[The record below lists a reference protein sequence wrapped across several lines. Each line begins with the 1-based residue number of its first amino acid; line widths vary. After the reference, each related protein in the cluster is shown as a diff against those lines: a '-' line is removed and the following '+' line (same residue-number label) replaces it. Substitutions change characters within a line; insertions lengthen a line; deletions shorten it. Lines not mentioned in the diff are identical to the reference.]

1 MFNKKEWVT
10 DEIRD
15 RVPTTSNQAKGV
27 KEDPLA
33 SRSLAKKPQGKRQR
47 EGMSALHEG
56 DALESLHSTSQP
68 MKKPKLSKHPISV
81 ARAGEDPA
89 ARSSKVLVPA
99 SRPLRE
105 EMSALHDRTVVGSPG
120 STLQLLKKPKIS
132 KYPNF
137 QSRTGDDPAP
147 GSSKLS
153 APDSQLP
160 RGLVQAKG
168 ILSESGK
175 REPFGGKE
183 KVKPVKQVEVSEPL
197 SVHRK
202 EKVKPVKQV
211 EVSEPSAV
219 HRKEKVKDIVSIY
232 VGETE
237 HMPAVDQEKAT
248 VEAAKECQKTEA
260 RDTAQVCCLCIRA

>member
-1 MFNKKEWVT
+1 VFNKKEWVM
-10 DEIRD
+10 DEIPD
-15 RVPTTSNQAKGV
+15 RVPTTSNQAKGM

-56 DALESLHSTSQP
+56 DALESPHSTSQP

-105 EMSALHDRTVVGSPG
+105 E
-120 STLQLLKKPKIS
+120 KIS

-232 VGETE
+232 VGATE

>member
-1 MFNKKEWVT
+1 VFNKKEWVMG
-10 DEIRD
+10 EIHD

-33 SRSLAKKPQGKRQR
+33 SRSLAKKPQVKRQR

-56 DALESLHSTSQP
+56 GALESPHSTLQP

-81 ARAGEDPA
+81 ARAGEDLA

-168 ILSESGK
+168 IVSESGR

-197 SVHRK
+197 
-202 EKVKPVKQV
+202 
-211 EVSEPSAV
+211 AV

-232 VGETE
+232 VGASE
-237 HMPAVDQEKAT
+237 HMPAVDREKAT

-260 RDTAQVCCLCIRA
+260 RDTAQVCCFCIRA

>member
-1 MFNKKEWVT
+1 
-10 DEIRD
+10 
-15 RVPTTSNQAKGV
+15 
-27 KEDPLA
+27 
-33 SRSLAKKPQGKRQR
+33 
-47 EGMSALHEG
+47 
-56 DALESLHSTSQP
+56 
-68 MKKPKLSKHPISV
+68 
-81 ARAGEDPA
+81 
-89 ARSSKVLVPA
+89 
-99 SRPLRE
+99 
-105 EMSALHDRTVVGSPG
+105 MSALHDRTVVGSPG
-120 STLQLLKKPKIS
+120 STLQLLKKPEIS

-183 KVKPVKQVEVSEPL
+183 KVKPVKQVEVSEP
-197 SVHRK
+197 
-202 EKVKPVKQV
+202 
-211 EVSEPSAV
+211 SAV

-232 VGETE
+232 VGATE

>member
-1 MFNKKEWVT
+1 VFNKKEWVM

-15 RVPTTSNQAKGV
+15 RVPSTSNQAKGV

-33 SRSLAKKPQGKRQR
+33 SRSLAKKPEGKRQR

-56 DALESLHSTSQP
+56 GALESPHSTSQP

-105 EMSALHDRTVVGSPG
+105 EMSALHDRTVVGSSG

-168 ILSESGK
+168 IVSESGK

-197 SVHRK
+197 
-202 EKVKPVKQV
+202 
-211 EVSEPSAV
+211 AV
-219 HRKEKVKDIVSIY
+219 HHKEKVKDIVSIY
-232 VGETE
+232 VGASD

-260 RDTAQVCCLCIRA
+260 RDTAQVCCLCICA